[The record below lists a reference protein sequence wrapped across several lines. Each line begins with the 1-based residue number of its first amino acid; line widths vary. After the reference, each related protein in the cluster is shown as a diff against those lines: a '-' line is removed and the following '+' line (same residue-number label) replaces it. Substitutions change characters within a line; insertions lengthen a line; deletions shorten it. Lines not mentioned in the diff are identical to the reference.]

1 MLTLILTGC
10 DTSGT
15 EVTWN
20 TQEDQTAELT
30 ESEIFRE
37 NITEVCTEEEPP
49 VYADICGAVNQPG
62 VYALKDGARVYELI
76 EKAGGLCEDADITLI
91 NQAEEVRDGM
101 KVRVYTKEE
110 AAEVPVRI
118 SEDAEERTRSD
129 ARININTADLS
140 QLMMLSGIGES
151 RAADIIAYRT
161 ENGKFLTIEEIMNVS
176 GIKESTFRKIKDKI
190 VVE

>member
-62 VYALKDGARVYELI
+62 VYALKDGARVYERL
-76 EKAGGLCEDADITLI
+76 EDCVKM
-91 NQAEEVRDGM
+91 Q
-101 KVRVYTKEE
+101 
-110 AAEVPVRI
+110 I
-118 SEDAEERTRSD
+118 SH
-129 ARININTADLS
+129 
-140 QLMMLSGIGES
+140 
-151 RAADIIAYRT
+151 
-161 ENGKFLTIEEIMNVS
+161 
-176 GIKESTFRKIKDKI
+176 
-190 VVE
+190 